1 MVSEKVPGDTDDVVA
16 RNSVEEPA
24 PVIEAGLKLAEAPD
38 GSPVTLNAML
48 PANPLTAVVERE

>member
-1 MVSEKVPGDTDDVVA
+1 VPGDTDDVVA